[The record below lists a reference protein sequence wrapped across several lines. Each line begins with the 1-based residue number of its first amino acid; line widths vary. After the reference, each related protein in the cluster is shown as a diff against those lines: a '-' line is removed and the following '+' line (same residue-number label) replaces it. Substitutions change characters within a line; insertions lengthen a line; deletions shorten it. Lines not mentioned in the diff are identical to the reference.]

1 MKSCAPIAVFCYNRL
16 DKLINLINS
25 IKTNAEHSNSKIY
38 FFIDLYEDDPS
49 VTHEIIDYVNKIE
62 GFLEKEVIVR
72 NKNYGLRD
80 NILTG
85 IDYVFE
91 SEEMI
96 ICLEDDLI
104 VDKYLLSY
112 MNLCLNHFKDQ
123 KTVWHINGWSYP
135 RVTFFSSRIVIGRLV
150 NSWGW
155 ATWKD
160 RWLLHDE
167 RENNL
172 ITNLNNTEKKKFN
185 YHNLT
190 NWEQQL
196 KDNDIN
202 KIKTWAIFWYQT
214 IFLKKGFS
222 VYPSRSL
229 ISNSGMDGSGT
240 NSGIT
245 KVFDTALKHK
255 KVFRLPKKI
264 VENKINSLFTILFFI
279 RINFFK
285 RINYWRIKYFS

>member
-1 MKSCAPIAVFCYNRL
+1 MKSCAPIAIFCYNRL
-16 DKLINLINS
+16 DKLNNLIDS
-25 IKTNAEHSNSKIY
+25 IKKNEEYSNSKIY
-38 FFIDLYEDDPS
+38 FFIDIYEDDPS
-49 VTHEIIDYVNKIE
+49 VTHEIIDYVEKIE

-72 NKNYGLRD
+72 DKSYGLRD
-80 NILTG
+80 NILSG

-104 VDKYLLSY
+104 VDKYLLFY

-123 KTVWHINGWSYP
+123 KNVWHINGWSYP

-160 RWLLHDE
+160 RWLLHEE

-172 ITNLNNTEKKKFN
+172 ITNLDNSEKKKFN

-196 KDNDIN
+196 KDNDTN

-214 IFLKKGFS
+214 VFLKNGLS

-229 ISNSGMDGSGT
+229 ILNSGMDGSGT
-240 NSGIT
+240 NSGKSKI
-245 KVFDTALKHK
+245 FETALKQK
-255 KVFRLPKKI
+255 KVYKLPKKI
-264 VENKINSLFTILFFI
+264 IENKINSLFTILFYFKV
-279 RINFFK
+279 NFFK
-285 RINYWRIKYFS
+285 RINYWRIKYF

>member
-1 MKSCAPIAVFCYNRL
+1 MKSCAPIAIFCYNRL
-16 DKLINLINS
+16 DKLNNLIDS
-25 IKTNAEHSNSKIY
+25 IKKNEEYSNSKIY
-38 FFIDLYEDDPS
+38 FFIDIFEHDPS
-49 VTHEIIDYVNKIE
+49 VTHEIIEYVQKIE

-72 NKNYGLRD
+72 DKSYGLRD

-85 IDYVFE
+85 IDYVFK

-104 VDKYLLSY
+104 IDKYFLFY

-123 KTVWHINGWSYP
+123 KNVWHINGWSYP
-135 RVTFFSSRIVIGRLV
+135 RVTFFSSRIIIGRLI

-172 ITNLNNTEKKKFN
+172 ITNLDNSEKKKFN
-185 YHNLT
+185 YYNLT

-196 KDNDIN
+196 KDNDAN

-214 IFLKKGFS
+214 VFLKNGLS

-229 ISNSGMDGSGT
+229 IFNSGMDGSGT
-240 NSGIT
+240 NSGIS
-245 KVFDTALKHK
+245 KIFETALKQK
-255 KVFRLPKKI
+255 KVYKLPKKI
-264 VENKINSLFTILFFI
+264 KENKINSLFTILFYI
-279 RINFFK
+279 KINFFK
-285 RINYWRIKYFS
+285 RINYWKIKYF